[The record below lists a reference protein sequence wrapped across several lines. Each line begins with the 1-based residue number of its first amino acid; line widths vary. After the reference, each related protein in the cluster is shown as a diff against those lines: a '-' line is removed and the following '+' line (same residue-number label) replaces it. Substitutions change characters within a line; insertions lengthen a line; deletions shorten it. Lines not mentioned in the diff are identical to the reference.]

1 MNDSTPSSDRLHIV
15 IAGRCNS
22 GKSALINALCGQQ
35 VAIVADHPGTTTDPV
50 RKAIELP
57 GAGACVIVDTAGFD
71 DNSDILGNARMER
84 SRSEIERADIV
95 IAVADADDPVWSAGF
110 IDSLRQPGRPV
121 IAVMAKSDLD
131 TTTSRLDTLAKA
143 CQCRVIAVSSLSGKG
158 IDSLIEAIA
167 EAAKTDRPTITGNL
181 VSPGDT
187 VVLVMPQDP
196 QAPRGRLILPQVQTL
211 RELLDKGCTA
221 ICTSPDRLSSTLA
234 SLTQS
239 PSLVITDSQV
249 FGAVAAAVSPDS
261 PLTSFSV
268 LMAGYKG
275 DIDLFVRGAEAITSL
290 GSGSRVLIAEACS
303 HKPMA
308 EDIGRVKIPRLL
320 HKLAGDGISIDITGG
335 SDFPADLT
343 PYDLVIHCGGCMFT
357 RRHVLTRVSR
367 AEAAGVPVTNYG
379 IFLATVAGI
388 MPRVVW
394 PSTSRPNIN

>member
-181 VSPGDT
+181 VSPAT
-187 VVLVMPQDP
+187 PW
-196 QAPRGRLILPQVQTL
+196 
-211 RELLDKGCTA
+211 
-221 ICTSPDRLSSTLA
+221 
-234 SLTQS
+234 
-239 PSLVITDSQV
+239 
-249 FGAVAAAVSPDS
+249 
-261 PLTSFSV
+261 
-268 LMAGYKG
+268 
-275 DIDLFVRGAEAITSL
+275 
-290 GSGSRVLIAEACS
+290 CS
-303 HKPMA
+303 
-308 EDIGRVKIPRLL
+308 
-320 HKLAGDGISIDITGG
+320 
-335 SDFPADLT
+335 
-343 PYDLVIHCGGCMFT
+343 
-357 RRHVLTRVSR
+357 
-367 AEAAGVPVTNYG
+367 
-379 IFLATVAGI
+379 
-388 MPRVVW
+388 
-394 PSTSRPNIN
+394 